1 MVHDPAEAPPDARTA
16 DIRTA
21 DARAVDAR
29 STDTGAVDGGAPDAR
44 AAGVRSLLARRL
56 RGAAGGPTADDRIPP
71 RPARDAPAPLSA
83 AQRRLWFVEQLY
95 PGTAAYNV
103 STAFRLRGPLDTA
116 VLRRSLDT
124 LLVRH
129 ESLRTAFRTTAD
141 GTPVQCPQPATGLAL
156 PVAELTPG
164 RSEQETLDSARSLL
178 ADDCA
183 VPFDLAQ
190 GPLLRAGL
198 LRLAAEDHVLA
209 LTVHH
214 LVADH
219 WTLAVLCEELSAIY
233 PALLR
238 GEPSPLP
245 EPPLQYVDFA
255 TWEAQ
260 RDTTGDGASL
270 GWWTERLA
278 GLAPLELPTDRPRPA
293 VQAFTGARVS
303 AVLPAT
309 ATAALRSAAKGEGA
323 TLFMAVL
330 AGLQAVLARWT
341 GGTDIAV
348 GGAMAGRDRPE
359 LERLA
364 GFFVDLLPLRGDL
377 SGDPSFA
384 ELLARTRESVLA
396 AADHRDVPFDRLV
409 EAVAPTRD
417 LSRPPLVSVALSYLS
432 TPPPRLDLGPA
443 GASEFPFDPGAA
455 RFDLDLFA
463 RELPDGTLGLELD
476 HRTDLF
482 DRATAERL
490 LAAITALLTAAAA
503 DPTAALADLAAPGAT
518 ETAELAALGSSP
530 VPHPT
535 AHLVHELVARHAA
548 AAPDRPAVVQGD
560 RTVGYGELD
569 TYADRLAERLT
580 GRGVGPGTLVGVC
593 LERSPELVGA
603 LLAVL
608 KAGGAYLP
616 LDPEYPAD
624 RLAHMLADSGTPLV
638 VTDTRC
644 ADRLPASAAAL
655 LLTDAEH
662 PDTEPAAEPAEPAD
676 GEPSDADHRPA
687 AADDLAYAI
696 YTSGSTGRPKGV
708 LVEHRALLNLCHWHN
723 RRHRITPEDR
733 GTMLAAQGFDAAVWE
748 LWPYLAAGAS
758 VAVVDAAVRTDPA
771 GLTAWLA
778 GSGATV
784 AFLPTPLAEAVLAE
798 EGCTALP
805 LRSLLTG
812 GELLRR
818 RPRPGLPFT
827 VVNHYGPTENA
838 VVATEGEV
846 APEGTGEGP
855 ADIGRPIDNVVARV
869 LAADGTPVPRGAVGE
884 LYLGGAGL
892 ARGYLGA
899 EELTRQRFVPDPQGP
914 PGARLYRTGDLVR
927 WRTDG
932 RMDFLGRADR
942 QVKLRGHRIEPGEI
956 EARLVEHPGV
966 AEAVVVLH
974 SPAGGDAA
982 LVGYL
987 TVPGRGTAAPE
998 GLREWLAERLPEP
1011 MLPAGFVVL
1020 DALPLTPAG
1029 KVDRAAL
1036 PDPGALRPPFRAP
1049 RPGTEARLAA
1059 LWAEVFG
1066 LSEVGADDDFFALG
1080 GHSLLATR
1088 LLGRVRR
1095 AFAVE
1100 VPLHALFRFP
1110 TVARLA
1116 AGAVDPALAAAQ
1128 EETDRRLRAR
1138 MAALSEEQIRALISR
1153 AATST
1158 ATTDT
1163 ATATATATATT
1174 EETR

>member
-1 MVHDPAEAPPDARTA
+1 MVHDPAEAPPDART
-16 DIRTA
+16 
-21 DARAVDAR
+21 
-29 STDTGAVDGGAPDAR
+29 
-44 AAGVRSLLARRL
+44 AGVRSLLARRL
-56 RGAAGGPTADDRIPP
+56 RGAAGGPAAEDRITP
-71 RPARDAPAPLSA
+71 RPDRDAPAPLSA
-83 AQRRLWFVEQLY
+83 AQRRLWLVEQLY

-124 LLVRH
+124 LLGRH

-141 GTPVQCPQPATGLAL
+141 GTPVQCPRPATRLAL

-164 RSEQETLDSARSLL
+164 RDEQETLDSARSLL
-178 ADDCA
+178 TDDCA
-183 VPFDLAQ
+183 VPFDLGA

-198 LRLAAEDHVLA
+198 LRLAEEDHVLA

-245 EPPLQYVDFA
+245 EPPLQYADFA
-255 TWEAQ
+255 SWEAQ
-260 RDTTGDGASL
+260 RGTTGDGASL
-270 GWWTERLA
+270 DWWTERLA

-293 VQAFTGARVS
+293 VRAFTGARVS
-303 AVLPAT
+303 AVLPAA
-309 ATAALRSAAKGEGA
+309 ATAALRTAAKDEGA

-341 GGTDIAV
+341 GSTDIAV

-384 ELLARTRESVLA
+384 ELLGRTRESVLA

-409 EAVAPTRD
+409 EAAAPARD

-432 TPPPRLDLGPA
+432 TPPPRLALGPA
-443 GASEFPFDPGAA
+443 EASEFPFDPGAA

-463 RELPDGTLGLELD
+463 RELPDGALGLELD

-482 DRATAERL
+482 DRGTAERL
-490 LAAITALLTAAAA
+490 LAGLTALLTAAAD
-503 DPTAALADLAAPGAT
+503 DPGSPLSALTAPGDA

-535 AHLVHELVARHAA
+535 APLVHELVARHAA
-548 AAPDRPAVVQGD
+548 ADPGRPAVVHGA

-569 TYADRLAERLT
+569 AHADRLARRLVR
-580 GRGVGPGTLVGVC
+580 RGVGPGTLVGVC

-608 KAGGAYLP
+608 RAGGAYLP

-638 VTDTRC
+638 VTDAHC
-644 ADRLPASAAAL
+644 AGRLPASAAAL
-655 LLTDAEH
+655 LLADAED
-662 PDTEPAAEPAEPAD
+662 PADPEDPAETEAPADTEDPAETSAGP
-676 GEPSDADHRPA
+676 GGRPV

-778 GSGATV
+778 DSGATV

-798 EGCTALP
+798 EGCARLP

-846 APEGTGEGP
+846 APEGVGEGP
-855 ADIGRPIDNVVARV
+855 ADIGRPIDNVLARV
-869 LAADGTPVPRGAVGE
+869 LASDGTPVPRGAVGE

-899 EELTRQRFVPDPQGP
+899 EALTRQRFVPDPQGP

-932 RMDFLGRADR
+932 RLDFLGRADR
-942 QVKLRGHRIEPGEI
+942 QVKVRGHRIEPGEI
-956 EARLVEHPGV
+956 EARLVEHQGI

-974 SPAGGDAA
+974 SPAGGEAA

-987 TVPGRGTAAPE
+987 TLPGRGTTAPE

-1029 KVDRAAL
+1029 KIDRAAL

-1059 LWAEVFG
+1059 LWAQVFG
-1066 LSEVGADDDFFALG
+1066 LPEVGADDDFFALG

-1138 MAALSEEQIRALISR
+1138 MAALSEEQIRALIAH

-1158 ATTDT
+1158 ENTAATSAEGT
-1163 ATATATATATT
+1163 AATATT

>member
-1 MVHDPAEAPPDARTA
+1 MVHDPAEAPPDART
-16 DIRTA
+16 D
-21 DARAVDAR
+21 
-29 STDTGAVDGGAPDAR
+29 DAR

-56 RGAAGGPTADDRIPP
+56 RGSTGGPAADDRITP
-71 RPARDAPAPLSA
+71 RPDRDAPAPLSA

-116 VLRRSLDT
+116 VLRRSLDV
-124 LLVRH
+124 LLDRH

-141 GTPVQCPQPATGLAL
+141 GAPVQYPQPAAGLAL
-156 PVAELTPG
+156 PVAELAPG
-164 RSEQETLDSARSLL
+164 RSEEETLASARSLL
-178 ADDCA
+178 TDDCA
-183 VPFDLAQ
+183 VPFDLGS

-198 LRLAAEDHVLA
+198 LRLADEDHILA

-219 WTLAVLCEELSAIY
+219 WTLGVLCDELSAIY

-238 GEPSPLP
+238 GEPVPLP
-245 EPPLQYVDFA
+245 EPPLQYADFA
-255 TWEAQ
+255 VWEQQHGYPAD
-260 RDTTGDGASL
+260 RASL
-270 GWWTERLA
+270 DWWTTELA
-278 GLAPLELPTDRPRPA
+278 GLAPLELPVDRPRPA
-293 VQAFTGARVS
+293 VRSFTGARVP
-303 AVLPAT
+303 AVLPAA
-309 ATAALRSAAKGEGA
+309 ATAALRETAKGAGA

-330 AGLQAVLARWT
+330 AGLQTVLAHWT
-341 GGTDIAV
+341 GSADIAV

-364 GFFVDLLPLRGDL
+364 GFFVDLLPLRADL
-377 SGDPSFA
+377 SDDPSFR
-384 ELLARTRESVLA
+384 ELLNRTRESVLA

-409 EAVAPTRD
+409 EAVAPARD

-432 TPPPRLDLGPA
+432 TPPPRLRLGPA
-443 GASEFPFDPGAA
+443 AAGEFPFDPGAA

-476 HRTDLF
+476 HRVDLF
-482 DRATAERL
+482 DRVTAERL
-490 LAAITALLTAAAA
+490 LDRLTALLAAAAA
-503 DPTAALADLAAPGAT
+503 DPDSPLGTLAAPGPA
-518 ETAELAALGSSP
+518 EAAELAGLGSNP

-535 AHLVHELVARHAA
+535 APLVHELVARHATDH
-548 AAPDRPAVVQGD
+548 PDRPAVVHGP
-560 RTVGYGELD
+560 RTVAYRELD
-569 TYADRLAERLT
+569 SHAERLAARLIRH
-580 GRGVGPGTLVGVC
+580 GAGPGTLVGVC

-638 VTDTRC
+638 LTDARC
-644 ADRLPASAAAL
+644 ADRLPPSAAAL
-655 LLTDAEH
+655 LLVDGAE
-662 PDTEPAAEPAEPAD
+662 DTATGPGNAPEPAT
-676 GEPSDADHRPA
+676 
-687 AADDLAYAI
+687 ADDLAYAI

-723 RRHRITPEDR
+723 RRHRITPDDR

-771 GLTAWLA
+771 GLTAWLSD
-778 GSGATV
+778 SGATV
-784 AFLPTPLAEAVLAE
+784 SFLPTPLAEAVLAE
-798 EGCTALP
+798 EGCARLP

-827 VVNHYGPTENA
+827 VVNHYGPTECA

-869 LAADGTPVPRGAVGE
+869 LAADGRPVPRGAVGE

-927 WRTDG
+927 WRNDG
-932 RMDFLGRADR
+932 RLDFLGRADR
-942 QVKLRGHRIEPGEI
+942 QVKVRGHRIEPGEI

-974 SPAGGDAA
+974 APANGDPA
-982 LVGYL
+982 LVAYL
-987 TVPGRGTAAPE
+987 TVPGRGAAAPE
-998 GLREWLAERLPEP
+998 GLRDWLAERLPEP

-1020 DALPLTPAG
+1020 EALPLTPAG
-1029 KVDRAAL
+1029 KIDRAAL
-1036 PDPGALRPPFRAP
+1036 PDPGVLRPPFRAP
-1049 RPGTEARLAA
+1049 RPGTETRLAA
-1059 LWAEVFG
+1059 LWAEVFA
-1066 LSEVGADDDFFALG
+1066 LAEVGADDDFFALG

-1095 AFAVE
+1095 EFAVE

-1128 EETDRRLRAR
+1128 EETDRRLRDR
-1138 MAALSEEQIRALISR
+1138 MAALSEEQIRALIAR
-1153 AATST
+1153 AAAPT
-1158 ATTDT
+1158 AT
-1163 ATATATATATT
+1163 TATT
-1174 EETR
+1174 EEVR